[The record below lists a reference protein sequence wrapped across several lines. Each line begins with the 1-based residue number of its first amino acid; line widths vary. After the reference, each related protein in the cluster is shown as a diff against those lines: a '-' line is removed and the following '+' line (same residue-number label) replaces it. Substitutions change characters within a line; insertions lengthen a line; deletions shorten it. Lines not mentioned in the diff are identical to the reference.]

1 MRVIY
6 SQKQASQKKRSFKKS
21 RSTKESLDR
30 DGVEQGDGTQQ
41 QEQAGSNLIQ
51 VQNPPN
57 WEDFNLERAKMQ
69 IGPFLTFLKDK
80 HEDKCPAFTSE
91 LVDMIDRSDAN
102 QERAVESLRSFN
114 AVVSLTDLLAL
125 LGPAVEFALTLYTDE
140 NSRTPEKIEKF
151 VISLVLSIAETTNK
165 FGTEKMQPLEP
176 DIIAGIT
183 VTVRNIMYAYQKD
196 FSKIDYSGEISFFA
210 AMIRKFGCCCCSK
223 K

>member
-6 SQKQASQKKRSFKKS
+6 SQKQTNEKKRGQRKKVS
-21 RSTKESLDR
+21 LNKEPLQRGNTQR
-30 DGVEQGDGTQQ
+30 DGDEQDSGMK
-41 QEQAGSNLIQ
+41 LIQ
-51 VQNPPN
+51 VQNTPA
-57 WEDFNLERAKMQ
+57 WEDFNLERAKIQ

-80 HEDKCPAFTSE
+80 HDDKCPAFTSD
-91 LVDMIDRSDAN
+91 LVDMIDQSDAN
-102 QERAVESLRSFN
+102 QERAVDSLRSFN
-114 AVVSLTDLLAL
+114 AIVSLTDLLAL

-140 NSRTPEKIEKF
+140 SSRTPEKIEKF

-183 VTVRNIMYAYQKD
+183 VTVRNIMYAYKKD
-196 FSKIDYSGEISFFA
+196 FSKIDYSGEITFFTA
-210 AMIRKFGCCCCSK
+210 LVRKFGCCCFK